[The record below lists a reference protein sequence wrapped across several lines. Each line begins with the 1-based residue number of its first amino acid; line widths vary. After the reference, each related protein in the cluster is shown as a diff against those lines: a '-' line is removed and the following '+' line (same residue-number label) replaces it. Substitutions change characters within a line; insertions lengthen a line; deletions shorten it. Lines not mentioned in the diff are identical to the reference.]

1 MDFRLLG
8 AVEAWEQKLQLD
20 LGPRKQRL
28 AFAILAL
35 HANQLVPVERL
46 VDLTWPSQP
55 PRTAQHAIHVRVSRL
70 RRAIADGRSG
80 QNDANIITRGSAYML
95 KVNPLSVDV
104 HRFRAVVT
112 GARQEIDDSVKVS
125 LLRHALSMWHGPP
138 LADVT
143 TPDAAA
149 VLCHGLE
156 EARLAALEEC
166 LDAELRLGRHA
177 AVVDELTDLV
187 AQHPHRQRF
196 QALLM
201 LALYRCGRV
210 TDALDAYRAARVRL
224 ADEQAL
230 EPESRLSDLQRAI
243 LCADPALDA
252 PFVRFP
258 ARTQL
263 PHEIWSFA
271 RTDPLS
277 DEVTVEV
284 RDLSKRYGTS
294 WAVDGISFT
303 ARKGEVLGLL
313 GPNGAGKTTTL
324 RILSTVVTP
333 TRGQIYV
340 GGVPG
345 TRHTELRKLI
355 GVLPESAGYPGHQTG
370 LEFLAY
376 HGRLFGL
383 SRAEARERA
392 ARLLGQVGLSNRGGA
407 RIGTYSRGMRQRL
420 GIARALVN
428 NPSVVLLDEPAAGL
442 DPPGQR
448 DLLTLVRTVAEAR
461 GITVV
466 LSAHALPEVERIC
479 TGVLILERGKLVS
492 GQVMTT

>member
-1 MDFRLLG
+1 VEFRLLG

-20 LGPRKQRL
+20 LGPRKQRF

-46 VDLTWPSQP
+46 VDLTWPSHP

-70 RRAIADGRSG
+70 RRAIGDAKSD

-95 KVNPLSVDV
+95 KVNPLAVDV
-104 HRFRAVVT
+104 HRFRALVT
-112 GARQEIDDSVKVS
+112 GARQETDDAVKVS

-149 VLCHGLE
+149 ALCQGLE
-156 EARLAALEEC
+156 EARLASLEEC

-187 AQHPHRQRF
+187 AQHPYRQRL

-210 TDALDAYRAARVRL
+210 TDALDTYRAARARL

-243 LCADPALDA
+243 LRADPALE
-252 PFVRFP
+252 PPLMRTSV
-258 ARTQL
+258 RTQL
-263 PHEIWSFA
+263 PHEIWSFV
-271 RTDPLS
+271 RTGPLS
-277 DEVTVEV
+277 DETAVIA
-284 RDLSKRYGTS
+284 RDLTKWYGTRQ
-294 WAVDGISFT
+294 AVDGLSFT
-303 ARKGEVLGLL
+303 ARRGEVLGLL
-313 GPNGAGKTTTL
+313 GPNGAGKTTIL
-324 RILSTVVTP
+324 RMLSTVASP
-333 TRGQIYV
+333 TRGEFAV
-340 GGVPG
+340 AGVPG
-345 TRHTELRKLI
+345 TRPHDLRKLI
-355 GVLPESAGYPGHQTG
+355 GVLPENAGYPGHQTG
-370 LEFLAY
+370 VEFLTY
-376 HGRLFGL
+376 HCRLYGV
-383 SRAEARERA
+383 SRTEARDRA
-392 ARLLGQVGLSNRGGA
+392 LQLLGQVGLSDRGNA
-407 RIGTYSRGMRQRL
+407 RIARYSRGMRQRL

-428 NPSVVLLDEPAAGL
+428 DPAVVLLDEPTIGL

-448 DLLTLVRTVAEAR
+448 DILTLVRTIAEAR
-461 GITVV
+461 GITV
-466 LSAHALPEVERIC
+466 LLCTHAVPEVERIC
-479 TGVLILERGKLVS
+479 TGVLILERGRLVS
-492 GQVMTT
+492 TQVTT

>member
-1 MDFRLLG
+1 M
-8 AVEAWEQKLQLD
+8 EAWEQKLQLD
-20 LGPRKQRL
+20 LGPRKQRF
-28 AFAILAL
+28 AFAVLAL

-46 VDLTWPSQP
+46 VDLTWPAQP
-55 PRTAQHAIHVRVSRL
+55 PRTAQHAIHVSVSRL
-70 RRAIADGRSG
+70 RRAIADARSG
-80 QNDANIITRGSAYML
+80 QNDADIITRGSAYML

-104 HRFRAVVT
+104 HRFRTLVA
-112 GARQEIDDSVKVS
+112 GARQETDDAVKVS

-149 VLCHGLE
+149 VLCQGLE

-166 LDAELRLGRHA
+166 LDAELRLGRHT

-187 AQHPHRQRF
+187 AQHPHRQRL

-230 EPESRLSDLQRAI
+230 EPEARLSDLHRAI
-243 LCADPALDA
+243 LRADPALEA
-252 PFVRFP
+252 PLVRAL

-263 PHEIWSFA
+263 PHEIWSFV

-277 DEVTVEV
+277 DDIAVEV
-284 RDLSKRYGTS
+284 RDLSKWYGRRQ
-294 WAVDGISFT
+294 AVAGLSFT

-324 RILSTVVTP
+324 RILSTVVSP
-333 TRGQIYV
+333 TSGEFSV
-340 GGVPG
+340 AGVPG
-345 TRHTELRKLI
+345 TREHDLRRRI
-355 GVLPESAGYPGHQTG
+355 GVLPENAGYPGHQTG
-370 LEFLAY
+370 VEFLTY

-383 SRAEARERA
+383 TRAEARERA
-392 ARLLGQVGLSNRGGA
+392 VRLLRQVGLGDRGGA
-407 RIGTYSRGMRQRL
+407 RIATYSRGMRQRL

-428 NPSVVLLDEPAAGL
+428 DPEVVLLDEPTIGL

-448 DLLTLVRTVAEAR
+448 DVLTLVRTVAEAR

-466 LSAHALPEVERIC
+466 LCTHALPEVERIC
-479 TGVLILERGKLVS
+479 TGVLILERGRLVS
-492 GQVMTT
+492 SQVLT